1 MSGAWATLQA
11 LVARLLRHWPNKLM
25 AILIAFLVWLY
36 VTTNNATITQSS
48 LLVTLIVEGVEEN
61 QVAVGL
67 PTQVAVSVSGP
78 STRIDRLTTDMLR
91 ATLDLTEVTG
101 AFEQPITVQ
110 APQGIDVRS
119 VEPTQ
124 VIGFLESVV
133 SRPVPVQ
140 VALTGAL
147 PADSTVTATA
157 TPSSVVI
164 TGRSQVLDSV
174 QRVVAAAP
182 AIGGGNATPV
192 ALDAQG
198 RAVADVTFEPEAV
211 IVAVTTREVLVTKV
225 VSIDLAQP
233 QAANLVS
240 ATLTSDTVTVA
251 GPQQALATLT
261 VVQGSVEPPTGAVD
275 PGRYTLPVR
284 LALPDGVVAMT
295 TPTAALLF
303 AREPLQP

>member
-192 ALDAQG
+192 ALDSQG
-198 RAVADVTFEPEAV
+198 RAVADVTSGGTKCTTFEECKGLL
-211 IVAVTTREVLVTKV
+211 EDGED
-225 VSIDLAQP
+225 IDYDGASGPIELDDVGDP
-233 QAANLVS
+233 QAATYAIGQFEGGELTIVS
-240 ATLTSDTVTVA
+240 SQEVD
-251 GPQQALATLT
+251 LA
-261 VVQGSVEPPTGAVD
+261 D
-275 PGRYTLPVR
+275 I
-284 LALPDGVVAMT
+284 
-295 TPTAALLF
+295 
-303 AREPLQP
+303 